1 MGEMS
6 RAEIRQAF
14 RETVANRVPYYGE
27 YMVEED
33 GEWVLNDDYIERP
46 PAPAADDD

>member
-1 MGEMS
+1 MS
-6 RAEIRQAF
+6 KAEIRDVF

-33 GEWVLNDDYIERP
+33 GEWVVDEEYLDDAEERSVP
-46 PAPAADDD
+46 EPSD